1 MIVKL
6 IQEHTD
12 NYIFNPIRVSHDKH
26 QEKVIIDYSNGMRDT
41 FTRVIKIEFID
52 DFKKAMKQ

>member
-26 QEKVIIDYSNGMRDT
+26 KEKVIIDYSNGMRDT
-41 FTRVIKIEFID
+41 FTQVIEIEFIN
-52 DFKKAMKQ
+52 DFKEAKK